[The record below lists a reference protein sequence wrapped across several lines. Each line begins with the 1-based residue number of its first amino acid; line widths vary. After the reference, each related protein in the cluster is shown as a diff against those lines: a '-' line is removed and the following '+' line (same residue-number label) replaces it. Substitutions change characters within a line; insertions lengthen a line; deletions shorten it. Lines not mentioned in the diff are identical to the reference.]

1 MPLNVVSNHAANVAH
16 RNLQMNDAAASNSL
30 AKLSVGKRVV
40 NAKDD
45 AASMAIGQ
53 RLNSEVQGLKQAVVN
68 SGQANSMLQI
78 ADGAMSTTS
87 DILTRMKVLAIQS
100 SSGNLSSTERDFLDT
115 EYQALNSEIDR
126 IADDTDF
133 AGTKLLD
140 GAVEITAATGFT
152 TTDGVASISAQG
164 VDATVGGTSGGD
176 YTIAFATA
184 TDGGTFTVTTEE
196 GTYAGTISSEAVDT
210 SGALTRSTTV
220 TLDGGTGAAPG
231 TFTISLNT
239 AFAAEGSVAAAAE
252 SFTGSSE
259 LDLTFKLGTGTET
272 EDSLSFSLSAINTTT
287 LGVESTDVTTES
299 QAASALEAVNSAID
313 NLNEFRSNVGAAQNR
328 LDFASSNLNISVENA
343 EAARSTLVDLDIAQ
357 EMTKFSSK
365 QVLMQAGVAMLAQAN
380 QMPQNLLPR
389 PAQGEG
395 ESPPHPPVTRTRRS
409 RS

>member
-30 AKLSVGKRVV
+30 GKLSTGRRVV

-45 AASMAIGQ
+45 AASLAIGQ
-53 RLNSEVQGLKQAVVN
+53 RLNAEVQGLKQAVVN

-115 EYQALNSEIDR
+115 EYQALFQEVDR

-140 GAVEITAATGFT
+140 GAIEVTAATGFAAT
-152 TTDGVASISAQG
+152 NGVASITAQG
-164 VDATVGGTSGGD
+164 LDETAGGTNAGAYSIA
-176 YTIAFATA
+176 YT
-184 TDGGTFTVTTEE
+184 TDAAGGTFTVTTAE
-196 GTYAGTISSEAVDT
+196 GTYAGTISDEAVTGTD
-210 SGALTRSTTV
+210 GALTRATTV
-220 TLDGGTGAAPG
+220 TLDGGTGTAPG
-231 TFTISLNT
+231 SITLALNT
-239 AFAAEGSVAAAAE
+239 AFDSTTAITAVTQ
-252 SFTGSSE
+252 SFTGSSD
-259 LDLTFKLGTGTET
+259 LSLTFKLGTGTDS
-272 EDSLSFSLSAINTTT
+272 EDSLSFSLAAINTSS
-287 LGVESTDVTTES
+287 LGLSGTGITTEGT
-299 QAASALEAVNSAID
+299 ANAALEAVNSAID
-313 NLNEFRSNVGAAQNR
+313 NLNEFRSDVGAAQNR
-328 LDFASSNLNISVENA
+328 LDFASSNLGIQQENA

-380 QMPQNLLPR
+380 QMPQNLLR
-389 PAQGEG
+389 LLN
-395 ESPPHPPVTRTRRS
+395 
-409 RS
+409 

>member
-30 AKLSVGKRVV
+30 GKLSTGRRVV

-45 AASMAIGQ
+45 AASLAIGQ

-115 EYQALNSEIDR
+115 EYQALFSEIDR

-140 GAVEITAATGFT
+140 GAIQVTAAANFAT
-152 TTDGVASISAQG
+152 TNGVASITAQG
-164 VDATVGGTSGGD
+164 IDAGTAASGAQ
-176 YTIAFATA
+176 YSLVFSSAAT
-184 TDGGTFTVTTEE
+184 GGTFQVTTSE
-196 GTYAGTISSEAVDT
+196 GTYVGNISTDAVTGTN
-210 SGALTRSTTV
+210 GALTRATTV
-220 TLDGGTGAAPG
+220 TLDGGGTAPAPG
-231 TFTISLNT
+231 SFTIALNT
-239 AFAAEGSVAAAAE
+239 AFNSTAAVASATEAF
-252 SFTGSSE
+252 SGSSE
-259 LDLTFKLGTGTET
+259 LSLTFKLGTGTDS
-272 EDSLSFSLSAINTTT
+272 EDSLTFELDAINTSS
-287 LGVESTDVTTES
+287 LGLTGTAITTEGT
-299 QAASALEAVNSAID
+299 ANAALEAVNSAID
-313 NLNEFRSNVGAAQNR
+313 NLNEFRSDVGAAQNR
-328 LDFASSNLNISVENA
+328 LDFASSNLSIQQENA

-380 QMPQNLLPR
+380 QMPQNLLR
-389 PAQGEG
+389 LLN
-395 ESPPHPPVTRTRRS
+395 
-409 RS
+409 